1 MDALILDYGG
11 VVMHEDPADYD
22 PVGRGLGLAGGE
34 LWAMVHSLPEYIP
47 SRIGALSGDQFQL
60 AVRERLCEFAGP
72 ARADA
77 AIASLLGYYAAQL
90 PIREVMRPLLTG
102 LKGRVKLVLLSNSAR
117 GSTARLREQGLAEY
131 FDAILCSG
139 DKGVAKPDPRAYRLA
154 AQAVQVPVER
164 CAFVDDVLENVTAAQ
179 ALGMQVLHYHHARHR
194 ELLDALDRWDQPVQ
208 AA

>member
-22 PVGRGLGLAGGE
+22 AIGRGLGLADGE

-47 SRIGALSGDQFQL
+47 SRIGVLSGDQFQL
-60 AVRERLCEFAGP
+60 AVREWLCQLAGP
-72 ARADA
+72 ERADA
-77 AIASLLGYYAAQL
+77 AIASLLGYYAAL
-90 PIREVMRPLLTG
+90 PPIREVMRPLLAG

-117 GSTARLREQGLAEY
+117 GSTARFREQGLAEY

-139 DKGVAKPDPRAYRLA
+139 DTGMAKPDPRAYRLA
-154 AQAVQVPVER
+154 AQAVQVPVAR
-164 CAFVDDVLENVTAAQ
+164 CAFVDDVFENVAAAR
-179 ALGMQVLHYHHARHR
+179 ALGMPVLHYHHERHR
-194 ELLDALDRWDQPVQ
+194 ELLDALDRWDLPAK